1 MLGRDVD
8 MPHVSNS
15 YFSARALVTYPE
27 RRKQLPPTDH
37 YKQRFLDANC
47 ADLSFY
53 YTLVNKL
60 RADKMCKGCSP
71 PPPVWKPTRRN
82 RVGRLNLISAQA
94 AAPVLPRERGPPAA
108 AVLQHPRGQAPPV
121 ALGDDDGA
129 LEGQGQEVPDQR
141 RDLPRDA
148 RVGPRKVSCFVWLE
162 DKINLVR
169 RRVVVAEERVV
180 VDGFRFFEPRFFLTV
195 RIGTLAQQLEAL
207 LVAPINLGLELD
219 DRI

>member
-1 MLGRDVD
+1 MATRRRRLYTSRTTDLRAQVFLLEGDLQPKIRRAMLGRDVD

-71 PPPVWKPTRRN
+71 PPPVWNHGRRVDGVGRLKFDFHTGRRTGSSAGTRATRGRGASTSTRSSPTRRS
-82 RVGRLNLISAQA
+82 GR
-94 AAPVLPRERGPPAA
+94 R
-108 AVLQHPRGQAPPV
+108 
-121 ALGDDDGA
+121 
-129 LEGQGQEVPDQR
+129 
-141 RDLPRDA
+141 
-148 RVGPRKVSCFVWLE
+148 
-162 DKINLVR
+162 
-169 RRVVVAEERVV
+169 
-180 VDGFRFFEPRFFLTV
+180 
-195 RIGTLAQQLEAL
+195 
-207 LVAPINLGLELD
+207 
-219 DRI
+219 

>member
-1 MLGRDVD
+1 MESCSRVLATPLLSNMQPKIRRAMLGHDVD

-71 PPPVWKPTRRN
+71 PPPVWKSRT
-82 RVGRLNLISAQA
+82 S
-94 AAPVLPRERGPPAA
+94 
-108 AVLQHPRGQAPPV
+108 
-121 ALGDDDGA
+121 
-129 LEGQGQEVPDQR
+129 
-141 RDLPRDA
+141 
-148 RVGPRKVSCFVWLE
+148 
-162 DKINLVR
+162 R
-169 RRVVVAEERVV
+169 RR
-180 VDGFRFFEPRFFLTV
+180 G
-195 RIGTLAQQLEAL
+195 
-207 LVAPINLGLELD
+207 APEV
-219 DRI
+219 

>member
-1 MLGRDVD
+1 MGPRELQNALSVVEHIDYVFLLEGDLQPKIRRAMLGRDVD

-71 PPPVWKPTRRN
+71 PPHRFF
-82 RVGRLNLISAQA
+82 
-94 AAPVLPRERGPPAA
+94 RGNEG
-108 AVLQHPRGQAPPV
+108 HPRPRCFNIHEVKPHPSLWETMTGLWRGKDKKSVINA
-121 ALGDDDGA
+121 AIY
-129 LEGQGQEVPDQR
+129 LETHE
-141 RDLPRDA
+141 
-148 RVGPRKVSCFVWLE
+148 
-162 DKINLVR
+162 
-169 RRVVVAEERVV
+169 
-180 VDGFRFFEPRFFLTV
+180 
-195 RIGTLAQQLEAL
+195 
-207 LVAPINLGLELD
+207 
-219 DRI
+219 

>member
-148 RVGPRKVSCFVWLE
+148 RVGPRKVICFV
-162 DKINLVR
+162 
-169 RRVVVAEERVV
+169 
-180 VDGFRFFEPRFFLTV
+180 G
-195 RIGTLAQQLEAL
+195 
-207 LVAPINLGLELD
+207 
-219 DRI
+219 